1 MQFNYGITKTGLTKI
16 WATRSRLNKAALKTA
31 ADKLWAMP
39 LIDAA
44 MGGIVCSLAAL
55 GAIAASEGHTWKNM
69 VPLLFTVV
77 LLVIATVFGSR
88 AGIFSTLLAT
98 LFFATLLF
106 APTGNVGVVND
117 SVRSNLGWMLLIGI
131 GFSFLFAPPSSGFRR
146 H

>member
-1 MQFNYGITKTGLTKI
+1 MQLTHWMNKTSI
-16 WATRSRLNKAALKTA
+16 KTT
-31 ADKLWAMP
+31 ADKLWTMP
-39 LIDAA
+39 LMDAA
-44 MGGIVCSLAAL
+44 LGGIVCSLAAL
-55 GAIAASEGHTWKNM
+55 GAIAAAEGHTWKNM

-77 LLVIATVFGSR
+77 LLVIAAFFGSK

-106 APTGNVGVVND
+106 TPTGSIGVVND
-117 SVRSNLGWMLLIGI
+117 SARSNLGWMLLIGI

>member
-1 MQFNYGITKTGLTKI
+1 MQLTHWI
-16 WATRSRLNKAALKTA
+16 DRNRIKTA
-31 ADKLWAMP
+31 ADKLWTMP

-44 MGGIVCSLAAL
+44 IGGIVCSVAAL
-55 GAIAASEGHTWKNM
+55 GAIAAAEGHTWKNL

-117 SVRSNLGWMLLIGI
+117 SARSNLGWMLLIGI

>member
-1 MQFNYGITKTGLTKI
+1 MQFHGIIKTGLAKS
-16 WATRSRLNKAALKTA
+16 WFNRAAIKTA
-31 ADKLWAMP
+31 ADKLWTMP

-44 MGGIVCSLAAL
+44 LGGIVCSVAAL
-55 GAIAASEGHTWKNM
+55 GAIAAAEGHAWKNM

-77 LLVIATVFGSR
+77 LLVIATIFGSK

-106 APTGNVGVVND
+106 APTGNMNVVND
-117 SVRSNLGWMLLIGI
+117 SARSNLGWMLLIGI